1 MVQAAS
7 PPTRKLR
14 VLIAD
19 DIQETRRNTRLML
32 SMIPGVEVVAI
43 ASNGIQAVQM
53 AQERQPDIVVL
64 DINMPGMNGLAA
76 FKEIARMR
84 PDTGC
89 IIISAEK
96 DSEILRLAMSLGI
109 RDYLFKPF
117 TVDQMEQAVGKVA
130 ARLVETRRQRAQTAQ
145 LRQRNE
151 AYLLQLANEYARNRR
166 TDDQAVDVFEQL
178 ATNPA
183 CELRWLRTLAMIY
196 VVRQEWSKLK
206 SLAARLERQEEQL
219 QR

>member
-1 MVQAAS
+1 MTQPGS
-7 PPTRKLR
+7 SPTRKLR

-32 SMIPGVEVVAI
+32 SMVSDVEVVAI
-43 ASNGIQAVQM
+43 ASNGLQAVQM
-53 AQERQPDIVVL
+53 ARERHPDIVVL
-64 DINMPGMNGLAA
+64 DINMPEMNGLAA
-76 FKEIARMR
+76 FKEISKNK

-117 TVDQMEQAVGKVA
+117 TVDQMEQAVAKVA
-130 ARLVETRRQRAQTAQ
+130 ARLAEKRQQMRQTDQ
-145 LRQRNE
+145 LRQKNE
-151 AYLLQLANEYARNRR
+151 MYLKQLAIEYAKSRR
-166 TDDQAVDVFEQL
+166 TDDRAVEVFEYL
-178 ATNPA
+178 AANPA

-196 VVRQEWSKLK
+196 VIRGKWGKLRI
-206 SLAARLERQEEQL
+206 LAARLEFQGKQKS
-219 QR
+219 Q

>member
-1 MVQAAS
+1 MTQAES

-32 SMIPGVEVVAI
+32 SMISGVEVVAI
-43 ASNGIQAVQM
+43 ASNGLQAVQM
-53 AQERQPDIVVL
+53 AEERQPDIVVL

-76 FKEIARMR
+76 FKEITKTN

-96 DSEILRLAMSLGI
+96 DSEVLRMAMSLGI

-117 TVDQMEQAVGKVA
+117 TVDQMEQAVEKVA
-130 ARLVETRRQRAQTAQ
+130 AGLAQKHQQKRQTAELQ
-145 LRQRNE
+145 EKNE
-151 AYLLQLANEYARNRR
+151 AYLKQLANEFAKTRR
-166 TDDQAVDVFEQL
+166 TDAQAVKVYEHL
-178 ATNPA
+178 AANPA

-196 VVRQEWSKLK
+196 IVRQEWGKLRV
-206 SLAARLERQEEQL
+206 LAARLEFQGNQKSK
-219 QR
+219 